1 MLSSASV
8 TVSYRDDKVTR
19 DTKNIEI
26 FHQENVELDKNL
38 DHGTM
43 HLSDLSNICY
53 RMIAKQH
60 INISHDLLLCI
71 SIIPGIFIVK
81 L

>member
-26 FHQENVELDKNL
+26 FHQENVEFD
-38 DHGTM
+38 
-43 HLSDLSNICY
+43 
-53 RMIAKQH
+53 
-60 INISHDLLLCI
+60 
-71 SIIPGIFIVK
+71 
-81 L
+81 